1 MTDTPDSE
9 GLILFRVDG
18 ISEPRGEKLAG
29 DRLDDPAAEAKKA
42 EDVS

>member
-18 ISEPRGEKLAG
+18 ISEPRGENLAG
-29 DRLDDPAAEAKKA
+29 DGLEDPAAEAKKA
-42 EDVS
+42 DVS